1 MNDNHGHLDVGNL
14 FDRYGLNGGSN
25 NAGSETGAK
34 TDGNSSALGNS
45 EDNNSPAKENETPEP
60 NPETLTP
67 GSQGEGSQASVET
80 PTPESNEGE
89 NSSGE
94 DSTETSPSDTQGDT
108 KDDTEPGTDPEPEPA
123 SDGVQNQE
131 PHHKQKTSAV
141 LKIRFSLE
149 ELEKIETRAKAHG
162 VSKYAYIRERSL
174 DPDESDILPYKEQ
187 VDEVRKKVGFLEGKL
202 PIFEK
207 LYQTTGKYVDK
218 INLAFADL
226 LKNVSY
232 FEERKDK
239 ILQQTKDFKV
249 YIALKDEDKNSLRK
263 EMGDML
269 EGYKCEVAEVTEQ
282 GGKILDAKHLS
293 FETMLTDREQKL
305 IKTID
310 EQMKK
315 IQDANNNI
323 IQKVEVN
330 ASFIDNINR
339 IKREYLLAFFAF
351 LISGTILMTIIVT
364 YLLQMK

>member
-1 MNDNHGHLDVGNL
+1 MSYENKNGHVRLAMIAGDYNDNQQGEN
-14 FDRYGLNGGSN
+14 SN
-25 NAGSETGAK
+25 PPGETPAPEKNEPEISGENAV
-34 TDGNSSALGNS
+34 N
-45 EDNNSPAKENETPEP
+45 PEP

-67 GSQGEGSQASVET
+67 GSQGDESQALAET
-80 PTPESNEGE
+80 STPESNEGE

-108 KDDTEPGTDPEPEPA
+108 KDDTKPGTDPEPEPA
-123 SDGVQNQE
+123 SDGTQNQE

-162 VSKYAYIRERSL
+162 ISKYAYIRERSL
-174 DPDESDILPYKEQ
+174 DPDESDTLSYEEQ
-187 VDEVRKKVGFLEGKL
+187 IDEVRKKVGFLEGKL

-263 EMGDML
+263 EVGDML

-282 GGKILDAKHLS
+282 GSKNLEK
-293 FETMLTDREQKL
+293 MLTDREQNI

>member
-1 MNDNHGHLDVGNL
+1 MNNENKNGHVSLLATVATEVTTSEEKGN
-14 FDRYGLNGGSN
+14 FTGSVDTPN
-25 NAGSETGAK
+25 TPDPNLENIPSDPQTEEYS
-34 TDGNSSALGNS
+34 NSA
-45 EDNNSPAKENETPEP
+45 
-60 NPETLTP
+60 
-67 GSQGEGSQASVET
+67 
-80 PTPESNEGE
+80 
-89 NSSGE
+89 
-94 DSTETSPSDTQGDT
+94 STETS
-108 KDDTEPGTDPEPEPA
+108 EPGNAEVTEKDKAETDNGSADETSPEEK
-123 SDGVQNQE
+123 SNNEGGDNNKSE
-131 PHHKQKTSAV
+131 TPHKHKKNPV
-141 LKIRFSLE
+141 IKIRFSSE
-149 ELEKIETRAKAHG
+149 ELEKIEERAEAHG
-162 VSKYAYIRERSL
+162 VSKYAYIRQRCL
-174 DPDESDILPYKEQ
+174 DADGSDLLTYEEQ
-187 VDEVRKKVGFLEGKL
+187 VDEVKKKVGFLENKL

-218 INLAFADL
+218 INLAFGDL

-239 ILQQTKDFKV
+239 ILQQTKDFRI
-249 YIALKDEDKNSLRK
+249 YIAMKEEDKKSLTK
-263 EMGDML
+263 EMGDIL
-269 EGYKCEVAEVTEQ
+269 EEYKCGVTDLTEKGEKSLETKRAEFQKMIDEGQ
-282 GGKILDAKHLS
+282 AKI
-293 FETMLTDREQKL
+293 

>member
-1 MNDNHGHLDVGNL
+1 MSEENKNGHVSLAVIAGDYNNDPEGV
-14 FDRYGLNGGSN
+14 
-25 NAGSETGAK
+25 NADSPEA
-34 TDGNSSALGNS
+34 
-45 EDNNSPAKENETPEP
+45 SPATEEIEP
-60 NPETLTP
+60 KTLAP
-67 GSQGEGSQASVET
+67 GSQGDESQASAET
-80 PTPESNEGE
+80 QIPENNEGG
-89 NSSGE
+89 SSDGE
-94 DSTETSPSDTQGDT
+94 DSTETPPSDT

-123 SDGVQNQE
+123 SNGVKNQE

-162 VSKYAYIRERSL
+162 ISKYAYIRERSL
-174 DPDESDILPYKEQ
+174 DPDESDILPYEEQ
-187 VDEVRKKVGFLEGKL
+187 VDEVRRKVGFLEGKL

-269 EGYKCEVAEVTEQ
+269 EGYKCEVAEVTEK
-282 GGKILDAKHLS
+282 GSKSLEK
-293 FETMLTDREQKL
+293 MLTDREQKI

-315 IQDANNNI
+315 IRDANNNI

>member
-1 MNDNHGHLDVGNL
+1 MSEENKNGHVSLAVIAGDYNSDPKGV
-14 FDRYGLNGGSN
+14 
-25 NAGSETGAK
+25 NA
-34 TDGNSSALGNS
+34 
-45 EDNNSPAKENETPEP
+45 NSPEAAPAPEKLEPETTGENVISPET

-67 GSQGEGSQASVET
+67 EN
-80 PTPESNEGE
+80 NEGE
-89 NSSGE
+89 SGVGE

-123 SDGVQNQE
+123 SDGTQNQE
-131 PHHKQKTSAV
+131 QHHKQKTSAV

-162 VSKYAYIRERSL
+162 ISKYAYIRERSL
-174 DPDESDILPYKEQ
+174 DPDESDSLSYEEQ
-187 VDEVRKKVGFLEGKL
+187 IDEVRKKVGFLEGKL

-263 EMGDML
+263 EVGDML

-282 GGKILDAKHLS
+282 GGKILDEKHLS
-293 FETMLTDREQKL
+293 FETMLTEREQKL

-364 YLLQMK
+364 YFLQMK